1 MPTFLRLEVA
11 GMKCLLGK
19 CFECAVINLILNIKN
34 QADLRG
40 GAGRKTVLLIFQPT
54 HFIVHLL

>member
-1 MPTFLRLEVA
+1 MRNSASEMFV
-11 GMKCLLGK
+11 MCY
-19 CFECAVINLILNIKN
+19 IL
-34 QADLRG
+34 AFGELLRG